1 MAKITKVTIH
11 ITACDDCTVEAIRRM
26 HKVQGWSDIGYHW
39 IVDKLGVV
47 HEGRPE
53 NLTGAHVAEHNTG
66 NIGISYIS
74 RGSDIE
80 PNAWYGKFMTQA
92 QRISLEQKVADI
104 LYRHNLT
111 IDAVYGHNDFD
122 MGKACPCFSVR
133 SSKIFLDNVQKRL
146 ELLTGKIKPEEI
158 EQAESIDGVDNE
170 INEETHKAIRV

>member
-53 NLTGAHVAEHNTG
+53 NLTGAHVAGHNTG

-74 RGSDIE
+74 RGSDTE

-122 MGKACPCFSVR
+122 KGKACPCFSVR
-133 SSKIFLDNVQKRL
+133 KSNVFLDNVSL
-146 ELLTGKIKPEEI
+146 EFVKLKNLIPEPL
-158 EQAESIDGVDNE
+158 EQAQSIDGVDNE